1 MATLNVYVTD
11 DLKARMARH
20 SLSWSQIASSA
31 ISTAIDIE
39 ERKEV
44 DMEQAAIERLR
55 AERET
60 VAQRREADGEAR
72 GKIWALSAD
81 YETLERVA
89 ALEDQS
95 PGDGE
100 GVAVY
105 ELAKAMLDDES
116 PSTRDVEEC
125 FEGLIGRG
133 QPTDAEARSFITGA
147 ATVFAEV

>member
-116 PSTRDVEEC
+116 PSTRDVEE
-125 FEGLIGRG
+125 
-133 QPTDAEARSFITGA
+133 
-147 ATVFAEV
+147 